1 MSVAQVVPYVDFGNT
16 SWVIV
21 ATALVLLMTIPGLA
35 FFYGGLVKRKNL
47 LSILMQCFASLA
59 VVSLLWAVIGYS
71 LTFSHGHGI
80 LKGFIGGFDWAF
92 LRGVGMDPSPYFIGQ
107 PVARIPHV
115 LFMMFQM
122 MFAVI
127 TPALIV
133 GAFAERMKFSAFLWF
148 TVLWSLFVYAPIA
161 HWLWASDGWLL
172 KMGAVDF
179 AGGIVVH
186 VNAGIAALVA
196 ALVIG
201 RRSNLKA
208 THPHNLAFTA
218 LGTGLLWFGWFGF
231 NAGSAL
237 AADGLAANA
246 LMTTHLAGCAAAV
259 TWMIID
265 WIMLKRP
272 TMLGVATGAVAGL
285 AAVTPASGFVTAS
298 GAIIIGVGVSLI
310 AYFFVVVIKP
320 MLGYDDA
327 LDAFG
332 VHGVGGIWGSI
343 MVGILASPMVNP
355 SVKGA
360 LFGNLGQLK
369 VQLIAVGATMVYSLV
384 VTGIIFIVIDKLI
397 GVRVSGKEEA
407 MGLDITHHNERAYT
421 LIE

>member
-1 MSVAQVVPYVDFGNT
+1 MMIDSGNT
-16 SWVIV
+16 AWVIV

-47 LSILMQCFASLA
+47 LSILMQCFVSLV
-59 VVSLLWAVIGYS
+59 VVSLLWAAVGYS
-71 LTFSHGHGI
+71 LTFAPGHGV

-92 LRGVGMDPSPYFIGQ
+92 LNGVGLDPSPYPFDATT
-107 PVARIPHV
+107 ARIPHV

-161 HWLWASDGWLL
+161 HWLWASDGWLF

-196 ALVIG
+196 ALVVG
-201 RRSNLKA
+201 RRTNLKA

-237 AADGLAANA
+237 AANGLAANA

-259 TWMIID
+259 TWLILD
-265 WIMLKRP
+265 WIVLKRP
-272 TMLGVATGAVAGL
+272 TVLGVATGAVAGL
-285 AAVTPASGFVTAS
+285 AAVTPASGYVTAS
-298 GAIIIGVGVSLI
+298 GAIVIGIGVSLI

-320 MLGYDDA
+320 LLGYDDA

-343 MVGILASPMVNP
+343 MVGVFASPMVNP
-355 SVKGA
+355 LVKGA
-360 LFGNLGQLK
+360 LFGNVKQLEI
-369 VQLIAVGATMVYSLV
+369 QLFAVAVTLLYSLI
-384 VTGIIFIVIDKLI
+384 VTLVIFLVLDKVL

-407 MGLDITHHNERAYT
+407 MGLDISHHNERAYT